1 MDVCARLFRKRSFC
15 WNRRAAN
22 TEPQREVRGG
32 DSGVWKGASKGGNA
46 PITGPFPRPEGTRG
60 TSWKEGEKTERCRL
74 FPRRTAPRISPS
86 ARPGG
91 TIFLRSCPP
100 PGNPSDGGPGVRTK
114 GSPCRNFMPSRL
126 RGFPARRARGESRG
140 RKGIKRRPLFPKGT
154 GNGSVKEKASAFAEA
169 FQINLGVVLLSHT
182 RVCSIMG
189 DEELDY
195 RVRNGIGYT
204 LFSMDTKEMS
214 KMYN

>member
-1 MDVCARLFRKRSFC
+1 MRPPVPKAKLLLEQAGSEHRASARGK
-15 WNRRAAN
+15 
-22 TEPQREVRGG
+22 GG

-46 PITGPFPRPEGTRG
+46 PITGPFPP
-60 TSWKEGEKTERCRL
+60 
-74 FPRRTAPRISPS
+74 
-86 ARPGG
+86 PGG
-91 TIFLRSCPP
+91 H
-100 PGNPSDGGPGVRTK
+100 G
-114 GSPCRNFMPSRL
+114 
-126 RGFPARRARGESRG
+126 GESRG

-154 GNGSVKEKASAFAEA
+154 GNGSVKEKASALAEA

>member
-1 MDVCARLFRKRSFC
+1 MERGLEGGQRPH
-15 WNRRAAN
+15 NR
-22 TEPQREVRGG
+22 PL
-32 DSGVWKGASKGGNA
+32 S
-46 PITGPFPRPEGTRG
+46 
-60 TSWKEGEKTERCRL
+60 
-74 FPRRTAPRISPS
+74 
-86 ARPGG
+86 
-91 TIFLRSCPP
+91 
-100 PGNPSDGGPGVRTK
+100 
-114 GSPCRNFMPSRL
+114 
-126 RGFPARRARGESRG
+126 PARRARGESRG

-195 RVRNGIGYT
+195 RVRNGIGHT